1 MATVN
6 IHFLPDD
13 VTTTAKVG
21 ESWLTVATRAGV
33 HIATGCLSGACHA
46 CEIEVDGDQES
57 VLACLQAVPE
67 STKTIEVDLLDDP
80 TW

>member
-1 MATVN
+1 MTTVD

-21 ESWLTVATRAGV
+21 ESWLTVASRAGV

-46 CEIEVDGDQES
+46 CEIEVDGEEES
-57 VLACLQAVPE
+57 VLACLQVVPNSAE
-67 STKTIEVDLLDDP
+67 TIEVNLLDDP